1 MQPLRAILFDMD
13 GTLIDSEPLWREAQ
27 VEVYPRYGMDV
38 TYDML
43 EETMGMRVDEIV
55 EYWMEK
61 FGTTVDVEEVVLQVN
76 ERALGLI
83 LEKGEP
89 RVGVE
94 QALFLVKEM
103 GYKMAV
109 ASSSDKEVMEKILDK
124 LGVTKQFDL
133 IHSAQ
138 KEIHGKPHP
147 AVYLA
152 TAKALGVEPS
162 DCVVVEDSVNGVL
175 SAKAAHM
182 KCIAVP
188 GVSERNRKEFKEA
201 DIVLNSLVDLNREVL
216 QQIIQ

>member
-43 EETMGMRVDEIV
+43 EETMGMRLDEIV
-55 EYWMEK
+55 EHWMEK
-61 FGTTVDVEEVVLQVN
+61 FGTTVDVEEVALQVN
-76 ERALGLI
+76 ERALALI

-94 QALFLVKEM
+94 KALSVVKKM
-103 GYKMAV
+103 GYKTAV
-109 ASSSDKEVMEKILDK
+109 ASSSDKEVMERILDK
-124 LGVTKQFDL
+124 LGVTKDFDL

-152 TAKALGVEPS
+152 TAEALGVEPS

-175 SAKAAHM
+175 AAKAAHM

-188 GVSERNRKEFKEA
+188 DSSERNKKEFGIADVVLDSLEA
-201 DIVLNSLVDLNREVL
+201 LNSEVL
-216 QQIIQ
+216 EQIK